1 MSDAYHLQRFVD
13 AQAAVYSQVVAEL
26 RQGRK
31 RSHWMWF
38 IFPQLAGLG
47 FSAMAERYAIASCAE
62 AEAYVAHEVLGARL
76 IECTRLVLDV
86 SGKQIRD
93 ILGSPDDMKFR
104 SSMTLFGEVSDDPI
118 FAEAIAKY
126 YRDGKDQATLDIL
139 ARLGDRTAN

>member
-1 MSDAYHLQRFVD
+1 MPDAYHLQRFAD

-47 FSAMAERYAIASCAE
+47 FSAMAQRYAIASCAE
-62 AEAYVAHEVLGARL
+62 AEAYLAHDVLGARL
-76 IECTRLVLDV
+76 IECTRLMLDV
-86 SGKQIRD
+86 NGKQIRD

-104 SSMTLFGEVSDDPI
+104 SSMTLFGEVSNDPI